1 MRFSF
6 RTLLFD
12 RPLPNETRG
21 TKYQGDPPPYTSPSG
36 GGWIEVPKQTQPM
49 ALSPRENVQFER
61 LAQSKCFALID
72 DTASMQYSWPQTR
85 AALAGIVDMLSSNE
99 KWDGLNIRFLHH
111 AQTRSCVKTREDFE
125 SIFNSVTMWRG
136 QRAMA
141 AKVTQVFEESLRW
154 MHGTSAPRP
163 VVLLIISDG
172 LAIDTQ
178 ELFNAIACICQKL
191 DEKCI
196 PPHMFRMHM
205 LQMGDNRKAVQPLH
219 DFRDRITQRDRER
232 RILNVV
238 SFHRGRGPLNAQNIF
253 RLLLASTNVPPEEDP
268 DIGERLPP
276 QVMAAQ
282 YSALEG
288 IRAMRIR

>member
-1 MRFSF
+1 
-6 RTLLFD
+6 
-12 RPLPNETRG
+12 
-21 TKYQGDPPPYTSPSG
+21 
-36 GGWIEVPKQTQPM
+36 
-49 ALSPRENVQFER
+49 
-61 LAQSKCFALID
+61 
-72 DTASMQYSWPQTR
+72 MQYSWPQTR

-111 AQTRSCVKTREDFE
+111 AQTRSCVKTRGDFE

-178 ELFNAIACICQKL
+178 ELFNAMACICQKL

-196 PPHMFRMHM
+196 SPHMFRIHM
-205 LQMGDNRKAVQPLH
+205 LQMGDDRKAVQPLH